1 MRKNICNT
9 FSKGLNI
16 QNKELINQHKNKP
29 GESIH
34 AIQQEITQMTRKK
47 EEKRKRCS
55 TTLVISKIQGNENNI
70 SYLSD

>member
-34 AIQQEITQMTRKK
+34 AIQQEIT
-47 EEKRKRCS
+47 
-55 TTLVISKIQGNENNI
+55 
-70 SYLSD
+70 